1 MDGKI
6 RFVTQ
11 DDASQILSIYAPFI
25 TNTAISFETEVPS
38 AEDFRKRIEAIQ
50 TFYPYLVYETD
61 GRIAGYAYAS
71 RHHER
76 AAYRYCVNLSIY
88 ILPEYQRKGI
98 GKTLYSCLFEI
109 LKEQGFYTA
118 VAGIT
123 LPNEKSVGI
132 HKAMG
137 FEEVGVYRNV
147 GYKFGKW
154 RDVIYMQKPLREYDS
169 FPAPIKSVNDLPK
182 EFFNE
187 LFIRYSS

>member
-6 RFVTQ
+6 RFATL
-11 DDASQILSIYAPFI
+11 DDAVEILNIYAPYI
-25 TNTAISFETEVPS
+25 TDTAVTFETEVPS
-38 AEDFRKRIEAIQ
+38 LNDFRKRMETIQ
-50 TFYPYLVYETD
+50 TLYPFLVYEVG

-71 RHHER
+71 KHHER
-76 AAYRYCVNLSIY
+76 AAYRYSVNLSIY

-98 GKTLYSCLFEI
+98 GRKLYACLFEI
-109 LKEQGFYTA
+109 LKKQGFYTV

-137 FEEVGVYRNV
+137 FEEVGVYRRI

-154 RDVIYMQKPLREYDS
+154 RDVIYMQKALREYDAV
-169 FPAPIKSVNDLPK
+169 PAPIKRVDELPQA
-182 EFFNE
+182 FFEE
-187 LFIRYSS
+187 LFTG